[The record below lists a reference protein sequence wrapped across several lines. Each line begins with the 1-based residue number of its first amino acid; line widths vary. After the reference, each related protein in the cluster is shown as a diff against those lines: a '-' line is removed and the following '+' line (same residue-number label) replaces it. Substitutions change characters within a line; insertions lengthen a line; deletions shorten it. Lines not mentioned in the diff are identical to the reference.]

1 MLFDSRGLGGNDM
14 EARGLEGLGTFES
27 WGFGPEVDLIAF
39 VDVGGFL
46 QFLHHPD
53 DMTQIESH
61 KERRRWQKAE

>member
-1 MLFDSRGLGGNDM
+1 MSWGFELLEKGYVLFDSRGLGGNDM

-46 QFLHHPD
+46 
-53 DMTQIESH
+53 
-61 KERRRWQKAE
+61 

>member
-46 QFLHHPD
+46 
-53 DMTQIESH
+53 
-61 KERRRWQKAE
+61 